1 MPELV
6 AGAPVV
12 LATGLRAGPVEATG
26 QTTSGRVVVVVPG
39 PPGPASSL
47 VIGDTEP
54 VPVSGE
60 QVLWLDT
67 TDGDVTLNL
76 VTGD

>member
-1 MPELV
+1 MPE
-6 AGAPVV
+6 PVV
-12 LATGLRAGPVEATG
+12 LATGLRMGPVGATRQTPTG
-26 QTTSGRVVVVVPG
+26 QVVVVVPG
-39 PPGPASSL
+39 PPGPSSSL

-54 VPVSGE
+54 TPPEGE